1 MVRGILSKTDGS
13 LSSRHRTDKR
23 TDIKPIELMITKRLF
38 SIIFAMPMAV
48 SSFADSGLSGLSDA
62 ADGVGSYLPY
72 VQGVCYAIAAVI
84 AVAGAMSIYLSMQTN
99 PNQIRKR
106 ICMCFVLMATALPQ
120 FFGVDGSGSSTGG
133 SSSSST
139 GSGNS
144 DGFLASDQGGISQ
157 TGINTE
163 IPSFHDKT
171 GNWITFPPETNMT
184 VANHLMDI
192 YDHFGSGREGSYGRT
207 LAYIH
212 NAYRQGQIDHDMFEQ
227 LMRISGNLPHN

>member
-1 MVRGILSKTDGS
+1 
-13 LSSRHRTDKR
+13 
-23 TDIKPIELMITKRLF
+23 MITKRLF
-38 SIIFAMPMAV
+38 SIIFAMPMAL

-72 VQGVCYAIAAVI
+72 VQGVCYVIAAVI

-99 PNQIRKR
+99 PNQMMMAVGS
-106 ICMCFVLMATALPQ
+106 CMCFVLMATALPQ

-133 SSSSST
+133 NNSSST
-139 GSGNS
+139 GSGTS

>member
-1 MVRGILSKTDGS
+1 
-13 LSSRHRTDKR
+13 
-23 TDIKPIELMITKRLF
+23 MITKRLF

-72 VQGVCYAIAAVI
+72 VQGVCYVIAAVI

-106 ICMCFVLMATALPQ
+106 MMMTVGSCMCFVLMATALPQ

-133 SSSSST
+133 RTTAIYSEKL
-139 GSGNS
+139 G
-144 DGFLASDQGGISQ
+144 SDQGGISQ

>member
-1 MVRGILSKTDGS
+1 
-13 LSSRHRTDKR
+13 
-23 TDIKPIELMITKRLF
+23 MITKRLF

-72 VQGVCYAIAAVI
+72 VQGVCYVIAAVI

-106 ICMCFVLMATALPQ
+106 MMMTVGSCMCFVLMATALPQ

-133 SSSSST
+133 NNSSST
-139 GSGNS
+139 GSGTS

-163 IPSFHDKT
+163 IPS
-171 GNWITFPPETNMT
+171 
-184 VANHLMDI
+184 
-192 YDHFGSGREGSYGRT
+192 SS
-207 LAYIH
+207 
-212 NAYRQGQIDHDMFEQ
+212 
-227 LMRISGNLPHN
+227 

>member
-1 MVRGILSKTDGS
+1 
-13 LSSRHRTDKR
+13 
-23 TDIKPIELMITKRLF
+23 MITKRLF
-38 SIIFAMPMAV
+38 FILLAMPMAV

-72 VQGVCYAIAAVI
+72 VQGVCYVIAAVI
-84 AVAGAMSIYLSMQTN
+84 AVAGAISIYMSMQTN

-106 ICMCFVLMATALPQ
+106 MMMTVGSCMCFVCMATALPQ
-120 FFGVDGSGSSTGG
+120 FFGVDGTG
-133 SSSSST
+133 SSSS
-139 GSGNS
+139 GSNSSVSGGGSS

-157 TGINTE
+157 SGINTE
-163 IPSFHDKT
+163 IPSFHDRS

-192 YDHFGSGREGSYGRT
+192 YDHFGSGQEGSYGRT

-212 NAYRQGQIDHDMFEQ
+212 TAYRQGQIDHDMFEQ
-227 LMRISGNLPHN
+227 LMRLSGNLPHN

>member
-1 MVRGILSKTDGS
+1 
-13 LSSRHRTDKR
+13 
-23 TDIKPIELMITKRLF
+23 MITKRLF
-38 SIIFAMPMAV
+38 SIIFVMSMAV

-72 VQGVCYAIAAVI
+72 VQGVCYVIASII

-99 PNQIRKR
+99 PNQISKR
-106 ICMCFVLMATALPQ
+106 MVMTVGSCMCFVCMATALPQ
-120 FFGVDGSGSSTGG
+120 FFGVDGNSSSGG
-133 SSSSST
+133 SCTTTSGG
-139 GSGNS
+139 GSS
-144 DGFLASDQGGISQ
+144 DGFLASNKGGISQ

-192 YDHFGSGREGSYGRT
+192 YDHFGSGQTGSYGRT
-207 LAYIH
+207 LDYIH
-212 NAYRQGQIDHDMFEQ
+212 NEYHQGQIDKEMYDL
-227 LMRISGNLPHN
+227 LMQMSGNLPHN

>member
-1 MVRGILSKTDGS
+1 
-13 LSSRHRTDKR
+13 
-23 TDIKPIELMITKRLF
+23 MITKRLF

-72 VQGVCYAIAAVI
+72 VQGVCYVIAAVI

-106 ICMCFVLMATALPQ
+106 MMMTVGSCMCFVLMATALPQ

-133 SSSSST
+133 NNSSST
-139 GSGNS
+139 GSGTS

-157 TGINTE
+157 
-163 IPSFHDKT
+163 
-171 GNWITFPPETNMT
+171 TNMT

>member
-1 MVRGILSKTDGS
+1 
-13 LSSRHRTDKR
+13 
-23 TDIKPIELMITKRLF
+23 MITKRLF

-72 VQGVCYAIAAVI
+72 V
-84 AVAGAMSIYLSMQTN
+84 AGAMSIYLSMQTN

-106 ICMCFVLMATALPQ
+106 MMMTVGSCMCFVLMATALPQ

-139 GSGNS
+139 GSGTS

-157 TGINTE
+157 TGINTD

>member
-1 MVRGILSKTDGS
+1 
-13 LSSRHRTDKR
+13 
-23 TDIKPIELMITKRLF
+23 MITKRLF

-72 VQGVCYAIAAVI
+72 VQGVCYVIAAVI

-106 ICMCFVLMATALPQ
+106 MMMTVGSCMCFVLMATALPQ

-157 TGINTE
+157 TGI
-163 IPSFHDKT
+163 
-171 GNWITFPPETNMT
+171 
-184 VANHLMDI
+184 
-192 YDHFGSGREGSYGRT
+192 REGSYGRT

>member
-1 MVRGILSKTDGS
+1 
-13 LSSRHRTDKR
+13 
-23 TDIKPIELMITKRLF
+23 MITKRLF

-72 VQGVCYAIAAVI
+72 VQGVCYVIAAVI

-106 ICMCFVLMATALPQ
+106 MMMTVGSCMCFVLMATSLPQ

-139 GSGNS
+139 GSGTS
-144 DGFLASDQGGISQ
+144 DGFLASDQG
-157 TGINTE
+157 
-163 IPSFHDKT
+163 
-171 GNWITFPPETNMT
+171 
-184 VANHLMDI
+184 
-192 YDHFGSGREGSYGRT
+192 
-207 LAYIH
+207 
-212 NAYRQGQIDHDMFEQ
+212 
-227 LMRISGNLPHN
+227 

>member
-1 MVRGILSKTDGS
+1 
-13 LSSRHRTDKR
+13 
-23 TDIKPIELMITKRLF
+23 MITKRLF
-38 SIIFAMPMAV
+38 SIIFVMSMAV
-48 SSFADSGLSGLSDA
+48 STFADSGLSGLSDA

-72 VQGVCYAIAAVI
+72 VQGVCYVIAAVI

-106 ICMCFVLMATALPQ
+106 MMMTVGSCMCFVLMATALPQ

-139 GSGNS
+139 GSGTS

-192 YDHFGSGREGSYGRT
+192 YDHFGSGQSGTYGRT
-207 LAYIH
+207 LDYIH
-212 NAYRQGQIDHDMFEQ
+212 NEYHQGQIDKEMYDL
-227 LMRISGNLPHN
+227 LMQMSGNLPHN

>member
-1 MVRGILSKTDGS
+1 
-13 LSSRHRTDKR
+13 
-23 TDIKPIELMITKRLF
+23 MITKRLF
-38 SIIFAMPMAV
+38 SIIFAMPMAP

-72 VQGVCYAIAAVI
+72 VQGVCYVIAAVI

-106 ICMCFVLMATALPQ
+106 MMMTVGSCMCFVLMATALPQ

-139 GSGNS
+139 GSGTS

-157 TGINTE
+157 TGINTD

>member
-1 MVRGILSKTDGS
+1 
-13 LSSRHRTDKR
+13 
-23 TDIKPIELMITKRLF
+23 
-38 SIIFAMPMAV
+38 
-48 SSFADSGLSGLSDA
+48 
-62 ADGVGSYLPY
+62 
-72 VQGVCYAIAAVI
+72 VI

-106 ICMCFVLMATALPQ
+106 MMMTVGSCMCFVLMATALPQ

-139 GSGNS
+139 GSGTS

-157 TGINTE
+157 TGINTD

>member
-1 MVRGILSKTDGS
+1 
-13 LSSRHRTDKR
+13 
-23 TDIKPIELMITKRLF
+23 MITKRLF

-72 VQGVCYAIAAVI
+72 V
-84 AVAGAMSIYLSMQTN
+84 VAGAMSIYLSMQTN

-106 ICMCFVLMATALPQ
+106 MMMTVGSCMCFVLMATALPQ

-139 GSGNS
+139 GSGTS

-157 TGINTE
+157 TGINTD

>member
-1 MVRGILSKTDGS
+1 
-13 LSSRHRTDKR
+13 
-23 TDIKPIELMITKRLF
+23 MITKRLF
-38 SIIFAMPMAV
+38 FILLAMPMAV

-72 VQGVCYAIAAVI
+72 VQGVCYVIAAVI
-84 AVAGAMSIYLSMQTN
+84 AVAGAMSIYMSMQTN

-106 ICMCFVLMATALPQ
+106 MMMTAGSCMCFVCMATALPQ
-120 FFGVDGSGSSTGG
+120 FFGVDGTG
-133 SSSSST
+133 SSSS
-139 GSGNS
+139 GSNSSVSGGGSS

-157 TGINTE
+157 SGINTE
-163 IPSFHDKT
+163 IPSFHDRS

-192 YDHFGSGREGSYGRT
+192 YDHFGSGQEGSYGRT

-212 NAYRQGQIDHDMFEQ
+212 TAYRQGQIDHDMFEQ
-227 LMRISGNLPHN
+227 LMRLSGNLPHN

>member
-1 MVRGILSKTDGS
+1 
-13 LSSRHRTDKR
+13 
-23 TDIKPIELMITKRLF
+23 MITKRLF
-38 SIIFAMPMAV
+38 SIIIAMPMAV

-72 VQGVCYAIAAVI
+72 VQGVCYVIAAVI

-99 PNQIRKR
+99 PSQIRKR
-106 ICMCFVLMATALPQ
+106 MMMTVGSCMCCVLMATALPQ

-139 GSGNS
+139 TNSGAS

-192 YDHFGSGREGSYGRT
+192 YDHFGSGQEGSYGRT
-207 LAYIH
+207 LAYIQ
-212 NAYRQGQIDHDMFEQ
+212 NAYRQGQIDHNMFEQ

>member
-1 MVRGILSKTDGS
+1 
-13 LSSRHRTDKR
+13 
-23 TDIKPIELMITKRLF
+23 MITKRLF
-38 SIIFAMPMAV
+38 FILLSMPMAV

-62 ADGVGSYLPY
+62 ADGIGSYLPY
-72 VQGVCYAIAAVI
+72 VQGVCYVIAAVI
-84 AVAGAMSIYLSMQTN
+84 AVTGAMSIYLSMQTN

-106 ICMCFVLMATALPQ
+106 MVMTVGSCMCFVCMATALPQ
-120 FFGVDGSGSSTGG
+120 FFGVDGTG
-133 SSSSST
+133 SSSGGSNSSVSGG
-139 GSGNS
+139 GSS

-157 TGINTE
+157 SGINTE
-163 IPSFHDKT
+163 IPSFHDRS

-192 YDHFGSGREGSYGRT
+192 YDHFGSGQEGSYGRT

-212 NAYRQGQIDHDMFEQ
+212 TAYRQGQIDHDMFEQ

>member
-1 MVRGILSKTDGS
+1 
-13 LSSRHRTDKR
+13 
-23 TDIKPIELMITKRLF
+23 MITKRLF
-38 SIIFAMPMAV
+38 FILLAMPMAV

-72 VQGVCYAIAAVI
+72 VQGVCYVIAAVI
-84 AVAGAMSIYLSMQTN
+84 VVAGAMSIYMSMQTN

-106 ICMCFVLMATALPQ
+106 MMMTVGSCMCFVCMATALPQ
-120 FFGVDGSGSSTGG
+120 FFGVDGTG
-133 SSSSST
+133 SSSS
-139 GSGNS
+139 GSNSSVSGGGSS

-157 TGINTE
+157 SGINTE
-163 IPSFHDKT
+163 IPSFHDRS

-192 YDHFGSGREGSYGRT
+192 YDHFGSGQEGSYGRT

-212 NAYRQGQIDHDMFEQ
+212 TAYRQGQIDHDMFEQ
-227 LMRISGNLPHN
+227 LMRLSGNLPHN

>member
-1 MVRGILSKTDGS
+1 
-13 LSSRHRTDKR
+13 
-23 TDIKPIELMITKRLF
+23 MITKRLF

-48 SSFADSGLSGLSDA
+48 SSFADSGLSGLGDA

-72 VQGVCYAIAAVI
+72 VQGVCYVIAAVI

-106 ICMCFVLMATALPQ
+106 MMMTVGSTALPQ

-133 SSSSST
+133 SSSSSA
-139 GSGNS
+139 GSGTS

>member
-1 MVRGILSKTDGS
+1 
-13 LSSRHRTDKR
+13 
-23 TDIKPIELMITKRLF
+23 MITKRLF

-84 AVAGAMSIYLSMQTN
+84 AVAMTVGS
-99 PNQIRKR
+99 
-106 ICMCFVLMATALPQ
+106 CMCFVLMATALPQ

-133 SSSSST
+133 SSGSST
-139 GSGNS
+139 GSGTS

-163 IPSFHDKT
+163 IPSFHDQT

-227 LMRISGNLPHN
+227 LS